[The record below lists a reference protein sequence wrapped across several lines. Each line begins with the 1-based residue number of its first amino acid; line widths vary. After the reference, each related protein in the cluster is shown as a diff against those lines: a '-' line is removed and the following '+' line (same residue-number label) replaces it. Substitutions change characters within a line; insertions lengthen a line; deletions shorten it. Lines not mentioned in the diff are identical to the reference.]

1 MKAVYYEKYG
11 SLSVLKHGEINN
23 PKEVLDNEVLI
34 KVNSFSLNP
43 LDYKLRNGMLKLI
56 TFRTFPRTTGSDFS
70 GEVITIGGSIKNF
83 KIGDKVFGFLS
94 QLTSGTSSE
103 FIKVNQSILS
113 KIPSNIDISE
123 SASVPLAALTSY
135 QALAQLAKITKGSKV
150 LINGAS
156 GGTGIF
162 AIQIS
167 KIFDADVTSITSHR
181 NIEWMRNT
189 FLVDNAVDYTHE
201 NFLDNLE
208 KNEFDVIY
216 DCYGN
221 LSFNKIKGLLKPNG
235 KFITTD
241 PFKIESIIGRIV
253 SLFSKRK
260 FLSVVVN
267 SNGNDLNIIKKWIEE
282 KKIKIFIDKIFNFS
296 QTHDAYKYIETQ
308 RAKGKIIV
316 RVDV

>member
-1 MKAVYYEKYG
+1 LKAVYYEKYG
-11 SLSVLKHGEINN
+11 SLSVLKHGEVND

-135 QALAQLAKITKGSKV
+135 QALVQLAKITKV
-150 LINGAS
+150 A
-156 GGTGIF
+156 
-162 AIQIS
+162 
-167 KIFDADVTSITSHR
+167 
-181 NIEWMRNT
+181 
-189 FLVDNAVDYTHE
+189 
-201 NFLDNLE
+201 
-208 KNEFDVIY
+208 
-216 DCYGN
+216 
-221 LSFNKIKGLLKPNG
+221 
-235 KFITTD
+235 
-241 PFKIESIIGRIV
+241 
-253 SLFSKRK
+253 
-260 FLSVVVN
+260 
-267 SNGNDLNIIKKWIEE
+267 
-282 KKIKIFIDKIFNFS
+282 
-296 QTHDAYKYIETQ
+296 KY
-308 RAKGKIIV
+308 
-316 RVDV
+316 